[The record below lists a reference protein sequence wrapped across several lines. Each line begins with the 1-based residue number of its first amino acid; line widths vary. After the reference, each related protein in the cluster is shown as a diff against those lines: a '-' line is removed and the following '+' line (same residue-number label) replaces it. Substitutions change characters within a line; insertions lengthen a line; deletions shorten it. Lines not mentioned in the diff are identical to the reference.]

1 MTNSKRL
8 GGVLLAALVVAG
20 VGTPARAADV
30 TAGADVY
37 SAYIWR
43 GITLGGT
50 PVIQPWVDVSGIKLG
65 EKVSFGFNVWSN
77 AALSDWTAADKT
89 LLTEGSRFNEFDV
102 TLSLTLPKGFKAG
115 YIEYSYPYTLG
126 TPYLATRELYG
137 SWAHSGIVN
146 VGLNLNYD
154 VGLVDDY
161 YLSATVGKSLT
172 INDKTSVSVDGLVGL
187 AGEDFAKAYY
197 GTKGGLY
204 NYNLSAKLSYKAT
217 EKMGLGAV
225 VGYAGSID
233 TDVLPEQDKKFYV
246 GANFS
251 VGF

>member
-8 GGVLLAALVVAG
+8 GAVLLAALVVAG

-102 TLSLTLPKGFKAG
+102 TLSLTLPTSSVTLTRKA
-115 YIEYSYPYTLG
+115 L
-126 TPYLATRELYG
+126 
-137 SWAHSGIVN
+137 
-146 VGLNLNYD
+146 
-154 VGLVDDY
+154 
-161 YLSATVGKSLT
+161 
-172 INDKTSVSVDGLVGL
+172 
-187 AGEDFAKAYY
+187 
-197 GTKGGLY
+197 
-204 NYNLSAKLSYKAT
+204 
-217 EKMGLGAV
+217 
-225 VGYAGSID
+225 
-233 TDVLPEQDKKFYV
+233 
-246 GANFS
+246 S
-251 VGF
+251 VG